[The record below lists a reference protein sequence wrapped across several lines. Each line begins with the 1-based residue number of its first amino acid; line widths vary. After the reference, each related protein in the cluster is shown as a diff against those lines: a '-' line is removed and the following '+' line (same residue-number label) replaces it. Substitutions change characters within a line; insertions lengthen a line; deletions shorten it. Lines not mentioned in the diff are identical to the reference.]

1 MFDRILAYLER
12 LATAYPEA
20 FGMLVVLIVV
30 PAIGSALSFADG
42 WAAKRWP
49 VAVALLRAALPDPK
63 RMAAILVAK
72 AFESR
77 KLPVPPE
84 VRQLTVERVEKAIEA
99 TSSRPSRIPPGITGA
114 LLTLVVCVV
123 IASLTGCADLTW
135 ARSIRDA
142 SHDAAVLAA
151 PVVERYCVVQAE
163 ADLATIRA
171 ELDPAK
177 REKLAEEAQMR
188 LRARRCTEAVSAY
201 DALRVASITLD
212 ATVAA
217 AESGRCMSARSEGCD
232 VGGAAV
238 KAAQATA
245 AVATF
250 VRGLEAGK

>member
-1 MFDRILAYLER
+1 MFDRILAFAE
-12 LATAYPEA
+12 AHPET
-20 FGMLVVLIVV
+20 FGLVCTLVLV
-30 PAIGSALSFADG
+30 PLLGSAASFLDA

-49 VAVALLRAALPDPK
+49 VGVALLRALLPDIK
-63 RMAAILVAK
+63 RFAAILATK

-99 TSSRPSRIPPGITGA
+99 TASKPPPRIPPGITSA
-114 LLTLVVCVV
+114 LLALVACGIV
-123 IASLTGCADLTW
+123 ASLTGCADLTW

-177 REKLAEEAQMR
+177 REKLAEEAQTR
-188 LRARRCTEAVSAY
+188 LRARRCTEAVTAY

-217 AESGRCMSARSEGCD
+217 AESGQCMSARSEGCD

-238 KAAQATA
+238 KAAQATS
-245 AVATF
+245 AVASF